1 MMQMSR
7 NQRGFTLIEIMVVI
21 TIVAVLMG
29 AVTLSFPRTGD
40 NLLKE
45 QAERFSALISLAQD
59 EAILQSSELALF
71 VNKTGY
77 VFYRNQNGSWAP
89 YSSRPFSQRTYPG
102 GITASTIVEGVDL
115 NFKENIEAT
124 PQIIIFSSGEMTPFS
139 YVFNY
144 QNKSKITLEIS
155 ATGDIEKILELNE
168 K

>member
-1 MMQMSR
+1 MRMSR
-7 NQRGFTLIEIMVVI
+7 TQRGFTLIEIMVVI

-45 QAERFSALISLAQD
+45 QAERFAALISLAQD
-59 EAILQSSELALF
+59 EAILQSRELALF
-71 VNKTGY
+71 VSKTGY
-77 VFYRNQNGSWAP
+77 VFYQNQNSSWVP

-115 NFKENIEAT
+115 DFKDNLRDA
-124 PQIIIFSSGEMTPFS
+124 PQIIIFSSGEMTPFT

-144 QNKSKITLEIS
+144 QNKSKITLEVS

-168 K
+168 L